1 MNHKLQPLGQL
12 IDEGA
17 PTLAPNCGHASM
29 VTLRRGAVVA
39 ALRQIGEA
47 VGQAKGR

>member
-1 MNHKLQPLGQL
+1 MGHKLQPLGQL

-17 PTLAPNCGHASM
+17 PTLVPNCSHASR

-39 ALRQIGEA
+39 ALRQMGEA
-47 VGQAKGR
+47 VGQARGR